1 MDNKKIFMTGA
12 SGFIGTYL
20 LEILLENGYT
30 VIAPTRSLSSKYKL
44 SHNNLKWI
52 NNCNLNKIKTEYLK
66 DCNSVIHL
74 ASHCPNAPYDNLDK
88 YIRINCLDTLHFLN
102 KSIGLGIDKFL
113 IAGSAFE
120 YGESSNNFIF
130 IPTNAP
136 LIPVGAYSTSKVLS
150 FYMIKELCRL
160 NNIGISYQRIF
171 QVFGDGE
178 NENRFWPS
186 LRRAAI
192 NGEDFHMS
200 KGNQIRDFIKVN
212 EVAQELFDA
221 HEKLLEKSNNFVVEN
236 IGTGKGTKLKSFA
249 EFWWKK
255 FGAQGNL
262 ITGKK
267 EIRVTDFKRIVAD
280 ISK

>member
-1 MDNKKIFMTGA
+1 MVKKIFITGG
-12 SGFIGTYL
+12 SGFIGSYL
-20 LEILLENGYT
+20 VKILLENGYT
-30 VIAPTRSLSSKYKL
+30 VIAPTRSLSNQHKL
-44 SHNNLKWI
+44 IHHNLIWI
-52 NNCNLNKIKTEYLK
+52 NNCNLNKIKTEFLK
-66 DCNSVIHL
+66 DCKSVIHL
-74 ASHCPNAPYDNLDK
+74 ASHRPNAPYDNLDE
-88 YIRINCLDTLHFLN
+88 YIRINCLDTLNFLN

-120 YGESSNNFIF
+120 YGESSNNFKF
-130 IPTNAP
+130 IPPYAP
-136 LIPVGAYSTSKVLS
+136 LIPVGAYPTSKVLS

-171 QVFGDGE
+171 QVFGYGE
-178 NENRFWPS
+178 DENRFWPS

-192 NGEDFHMS
+192 NGEDFYMS

-212 EVAQELFDA
+212 EVAQNLFDA

-236 IGTGKGTKLKSFA
+236 IGTGKGLKLKSFA
-249 EFWWKK
+249 EYWWKK
-255 FGAQGNL
+255 FEAQGNL
-262 ITGKK
+262 ITGEK